1 MNGIINACSVIT
13 RGKNIV
19 IHFILVLQF
28 ITFDREYIYIYA
40 IIRTRVVFLL
50 INLKIILEFEL
61 LNFSY

>member
-28 ITFDREYIYIYA
+28 ITFD
-40 IIRTRVVFLL
+40 
-50 INLKIILEFEL
+50 
-61 LNFSY
+61 